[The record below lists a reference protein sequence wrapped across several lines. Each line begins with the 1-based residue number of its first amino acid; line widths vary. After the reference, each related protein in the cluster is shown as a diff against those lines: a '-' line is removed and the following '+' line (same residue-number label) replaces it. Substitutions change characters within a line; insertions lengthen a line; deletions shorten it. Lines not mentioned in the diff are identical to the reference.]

1 MMIILMNF
9 DIVWLCCIDMYRP
22 PQITKTLG
30 SSLLFH
36 VRKEENIHDVQVA
49 AINSNLI
56 CPHHHL
62 EVCRQCAIAW
72 TIQSQSDW
80 RQANILDI
88 AGGLVTLEM
97 RWDECSIVQLWNGWH
112 DLRHLKPAC
121 EKHHKNIITHH
132 DARWITCCPFYKI
145 KQNMVHHIPTFSCD
159 YHALCCSCSF
169 LMLSQIFPNHAK
181 SVLVV

>member
-9 DIVWLCCIDMYRP
+9 DIIWLCCIDMYRP

-72 TIQSQSDW
+72 TTQSQSDW

-88 AGGLVTLEM
+88 AGGLVTDEM
-97 RWDECSIVQLWNGWH
+97 RWVQHSAAMKWLA
-112 DLRHLKPAC
+112 LVK
-121 EKHHKNIITHH
+121 HH
-132 DARWITCCPFYKI
+132 DARWITCCPFCKI

-169 LMLSQIFPNHAK
+169 LMLSQIMPNLSLWCSFSLYLHNFSCATGCWSIK
-181 SVLVV
+181 